1 MLLSAVERFKCYTAS
16 IITISMNRNK
26 PGINSAYCWRRCIL
40 MMVIAQRQ
48 HKSMSA
54 GNRSPVDMVQTD
66 NLINYTMH
74 IARDAG

>member
-1 MLLSAVERFKCYTAS
+1 
-16 IITISMNRNK
+16 
-26 PGINSAYCWRRCIL
+26 
-40 MMVIAQRQ
+40 MVIAQRQ